1 MITNTEKQESLLD
14 LISVLTTN
22 GDYSSAQKRLR
33 KLLLSD
39 TDGGKLYKYR
49 AFDKDHEKAKDRLHD
64 LLEEQTMYCS
74 KPSAFNDPFD
84 CRIGVSFQSLVEAKS
99 GNEIESI
106 AALLEK
112 YLQFR
117 RGDIVPAAVSDAEKA
132 VFQEWDHSTK
142 LNELLSAASSE
153 QLDTDEKQRQFLS
166 NHFDAVLEIL
176 QPVLENSDLKGSF
189 GVTEGIYPKL
199 LATPSPEG
207 VMKLSGTPFNLSE
220 FAKANQIMDDTDE
233 IGLTVAVNRKLGL
246 APEESAAKADAMM
259 TGLGQ
264 KIAKALDDTFYVG
277 CLCPDNKNR
286 LMWSHYADCHKGFCI
301 EYDFSQAPDDLLPL
315 PVIYSNKRLQ
325 IPWRTAFQLNDETRA
340 EANRV
345 FMMALLTKDAVWEYE
360 REWRLLVA
368 STMGQKQKMPPIS
381 CIYLGAQCTLENETV
396 IKEIAERKSI
406 PVKKMVIDRGEFA
419 LHAESITGIE

>member
-1 MITNTEKQESLLD
+1 M
-14 LISVLTTN
+14 
-22 GDYSSAQKRLR
+22 
-33 KLLLSD
+33 LSD

-84 CRIGVSFQSLVEAKS
+84 CRIGVDIQSLIDAKS
-99 GNEIESI
+99 GFETESI
-106 AALLEK
+106 TALWEK
-112 YLQFR
+112 YVQFR
-117 RGDIVPAAVSDAEKA
+117 RGDMASAAASDAEKA
-132 VFQEWDHSTK
+132 VFQKWDHSAK
-142 LNELLSAASSE
+142 LNDLLSAASSG
-153 QLDTDEKQRQFLS
+153 QLDTEEEQGQFLLD
-166 NHFDAVLEIL
+166 HFDAVMEIL
-176 QPVLENSDLKGSF
+176 QPVLEDSDLKGSF
-189 GVTEGIYPKL
+189 GVTEGIFHKL
-199 LATPSPEG
+199 LANLSPEG

-233 IGLTVAVNRKLGL
+233 IGLTVAVNRKLGF

-340 EANRV
+340 EATRV

-419 LHAESITGIE
+419 LHVESITGIE